1 MKKKS
6 KILGVI
12 LLITIS
18 VFGNSYT
25 YYPQDT
31 VVIEFGNNSR
41 IIFVIE
47 SRDDLKK
54 IQQYDINAIL
64 KDLSLKIEN
73 AEGNNSVLK
82 IEDETGTKYLK
93 DTTIVIKSPVVEV
106 EEDEDDFDRQ
116 FNRDRI
122 RDDNVDDDGRIR
134 RRRVWPKTRQNFN
147 IEIGTNNYLE
157 NGKFPDENNAPYAV
171 RPWGSWYLGLNT
183 TYKTNVAGPFF
194 IEWGGGIDWYNF
206 KLEDNQVRIIKSNTG
221 VLFQQDTVPNI
232 SGRKSKLTVSYL
244 YLKFVPM
251 LDFSYNNRRSRLWNR
266 HGDGFRIGVGGY
278 TGFRISSHTKFVF
291 KQDGSNEKDKDRNN
305 FFINNFRYGLRGQIG
320 FRGIDLFI
328 NYDVSELFSNGS
340 SPELNAFTFGFTL

>member
-1 MKKKS
+1 MKKKG

-12 LLITIS
+12 LLITVS
-18 VFGNSYT
+18 VIGKSYT
-25 YYPQDT
+25 DYPQDT
-31 VVIEFGNNSR
+31 VIIEFGNNSR
-41 IIFVIE
+41 IIFVID
-47 SRDDLKK
+47 SRDDLEK

-73 AEGNNSVLK
+73 AEENNSVLK
-82 IEDETGTKYLK
+82 IEDETGTKYLM
-93 DTTIVIKSPVVEV
+93 DTTIVIKSPVVEI
-106 EEDEDDFDRQ
+106 EEDEDDFDRE
-116 FNRDRI
+116 FDRI
-122 RDDNVDDDGRIR
+122 QDDDDDDGRIR

-183 TYKTNVAGPFF
+183 TYKTNIAGPFF

-206 KLEDNQVRIIKSNTG
+206 KLEDNLVRIIKSNTG
-221 VLFQQDTVPNI
+221 VLFQQDTLPNV

-244 YLKFVPM
+244 YLKAVPM

-278 TGFRISSHTKFVF
+278 TAFRISSHTKFVF
-291 KQDGSNEKDKDRNN
+291 KQDGSKERDKDRNN

-320 FRGIDLFI
+320 FRGVDLFI

>member
-12 LLITIS
+12 LLITLS
-18 VFGNSYT
+18 VFGKSYT
-25 YYPQDT
+25 DYLQDT

-47 SRDDLKK
+47 SRDDLEK

-64 KDLSLKIEN
+64 KGLSLKIEN

-93 DTTIVIKSPVVEV
+93 DTTFVIKSPMVDV
-106 EEDEDDFDRQ
+106 EEDEDDFDRR

-122 RDDNVDDDGRIR
+122 QDDNVDDDGRIR

-157 NGKFPDENNAPYAV
+157 NGNFPDEINAPYAV
-171 RPWGSWYLGLNT
+171 RPWGSWYLALNT
-183 TYKTNVAGPFF
+183 TYKTNVTGPLF

-206 KLEDNQVRIIKSNTG
+206 KLEDEQIRIIKSNTG
-221 VLFQQDTVPNI
+221 VLFQQDTVSAI
-232 SGRKSKLTVSYL
+232 SGQKSKLTVSYL
-244 YLKFVPM
+244 YLKFVPV
-251 LDFSYNNRRSRLWNR
+251 LDFSYNNRRSRLWNY

-278 TGFRISSHTKFVF
+278 TAFRISSHTKFVF
-291 KQDGSNEKDKDRNN
+291 KEDGSKEKDKDQNN
-305 FFINNFRYGLRGQIG
+305 FFINNFRYGLRGQVG

-328 NYDVSELFSNGS
+328 NYDVNELFSNGRG
-340 SPELNAFTFGFTL
+340 PELNAFTFGFIL

>member
-1 MKKKS
+1 MKKKG

-12 LLITIS
+12 LLITVS
-18 VFGNSYT
+18 VIGKSYT
-25 YYPQDT
+25 DYPQDT
-31 VVIEFGNNSR
+31 VIIEFGNNSR
-41 IIFVIE
+41 IIFVID
-47 SRDDLKK
+47 SRDDLEK

-73 AEGNNSVLK
+73 AEENNSVLK
-82 IEDETGTKYLK
+82 IEDETGTKYLM
-93 DTTIVIKSPVVEV
+93 DTTIVIKSPVVEIV
-106 EEDEDDFDRQ
+106 EDEDDFDRE
-116 FNRDRI
+116 FDRI
-122 RDDNVDDDGRIR
+122 QDDDDDDGRIR

-183 TYKTNVAGPFF
+183 TYKTNIAGPLF

-206 KLEDNQVRIIKSNTG
+206 KLEDNLVRIIKSNTG
-221 VLFQQDTVPNI
+221 VLFQQDTLPNV

-244 YLKFVPM
+244 YLKAVPM
-251 LDFSYNNRRSRLWNR
+251 LDFSYNNRKSRLWNY

-278 TGFRISSHTKFVF
+278 TAFRISSHTKFVF
-291 KQDGSNEKDKDRNN
+291 KQDGNNERDKDRNN

-320 FRGIDLFI
+320 FRGVDLFI